1 MNKMMLV
8 PALLLWATAASAM
21 GYDAKYAIHA
31 DTLKPKIDTAQTADT
46 VKTAAADTVKVKEDE
61 GPKKPDIAEKIKSSE
76 KIDGLFTL
84 YQDTA
89 NGSVQ
94 LYIRK
99 DQIGQPLIYQSFSM
113 SGPTSLYLNQNMI
126 RNTWL
131 FTIEKARDR
140 IEFVQ
145 QNTSFYY
152 DPNNAVSQAANVDV
166 APSIFFMEKVTAEDD
181 NGYLISVDGLFISDK
196 LDPVKPLMS
205 PGTPPGAV
213 FNLGNLNTGKSKY
226 EAIRSFTGNTDV
238 VVSLAYDNPA
248 PFNGGGKDITDAR
261 YVSVSMQ
268 HSFMEVP
275 DNDFRPRRD
284 DPRVG
289 YFGAEV
295 NDLTSVSATPYR
307 DFISRWHLEKK
318 NPKAK
323 LSEPVEPIVFWIEN
337 TTPVEYR
344 QIVKEAGEKWNEA
357 FEAAGF
363 KNAVVMKQ
371 MPDDAI
377 WDPADVAY
385 NVIRWVSSPYPTYG
399 AIGPS
404 FFNPLTGQIL
414 GADITVEWRSGAGVS
429 AMDELYNGAGA
440 AAVELPWE
448 QTEQLVSHRDM
459 KAYPGFHKN
468 HVASCMLAQTLVAQY
483 QVGLSS
489 IEALDANLAPAAR
502 EAEVKE
508 MHKQF
513 LYYLILHEM
522 GHTLGLNHNM
532 KASQM
537 LSPDELNDRS
547 ITRKLGAQ
555 GSVMDYPSINV
566 TLDRSKQGDYY
577 TTKVGPYDIWA
588 IEYGYTPFTAAEE
601 EEGLQRILSRST
613 HPHLTFGNDADD
625 MRSPGKAIDPR
636 VNVNDNSNDMFTYG
650 ERRFELVNAL
660 IPKLKDRF
668 SKPNQ
673 SYHELRQR
681 YLQVNGQR
689 VDVANALSRYIGGV
703 YVDRSFVGQNAE
715 VTPFTPVTEADQK
728 RALALLNTYIYAPD
742 AFDADAELYPYL
754 QQQRRGFN
762 FMSGTEDFK
771 VQTTYMGVQLNTL
784 AHILHPAT
792 LMRMSNSAMYG
803 NTYSVAAMMEDLTG
817 YVFDADMGSN
827 VNLVRQNLQTEYVK
841 AATRIV
847 GSETGYDNV
856 SRASA
861 LYTLRNVRGKLAQSL
876 SAGDT
881 QTQAHRANLVFLI
894 DKALSVNN

>member
-1 MNKMMLV
+1 MALSALV
-8 PALLLWATAASAM
+8 LWVSSVSGMIEDKHTSFFV
-21 GYDAKYAIHA
+21 DS
-31 DTLKPKIDTAQTADT
+31 LKPKIDSTQVADT
-46 VKTAAADTVKVKEDE
+46 LKVAAADTTKNKKEDD
-61 GPKKPDIAEKIKSSE
+61 GPKKPTVTDKVKSSE
-76 KIDGLFTL
+76 KIDGLFVL

-89 NGSVQ
+89 SGSLQ
-94 LYIRK
+94 MYIRK
-99 DQIGQPLIYQSFSM
+99 DQIDNPYIYQSFSM
-113 SGPTSLYLNQNMI
+113 RGPTSLYLNQNMI
-126 RNTWL
+126 RTTWL
-131 FTIEKARDR
+131 FTIKKTNDR
-140 IEFVQ
+140 IEFAQ
-145 QNTSFYY
+145 QNTGFYY
-152 DPNNAVSQAANVDV
+152 DPDNAVSKAANVDV
-166 APSIFFMEKVTAEDD
+166 AEAIFFAEKVAAEDES
-181 NGYLISVDGLFISDK
+181 GFLISVDGLFLSDK
-196 LDPVKPLMS
+196 LDPVKPVAR
-205 PGTPPGAV
+205 PGTPPGAM
-213 FNLGNLNTGKSKY
+213 FSLGNLNAGKSKY
-226 EAIRSFTGNTDV
+226 ETIRSFEGNTDV

-248 PFNGGGKDITDAR
+248 PLNSGGKDITDAR
-261 YVSVSMQ
+261 YVSVAMQ
-268 HSFMEVP
+268 HSFLEVP

-295 NDLTSVSATPYR
+295 NDLTSTSATPYR

-318 NPKAK
+318 NPNAK

-371 MPDDAI
+371 MPDDAT
-377 WDPADVAY
+377 WDPADIAY

-414 GADITVEWRSGAGVS
+414 GADITVEWRTGAGVS
-429 AMDELYNGAGA
+429 AMDELYNGVGA
-440 AAVELPWE
+440 AQLELPWE
-448 QTEQLVSHRDM
+448 HTDQLVSHQDM
-459 KAYPGFHKN
+459 KSYPGFHKN
-468 HVASCMLAQTLVAQY
+468 HVATCMLAQTLTAQY
-483 QVGLSS
+483 QVGLAS
-489 IEALDANLAPAAR
+489 IEALDASLAPAQR

-537 LSPDELNDRS
+537 LSPDELNDKS

-566 TLDRSKQGDYY
+566 SLDRSQQGDYY

-588 IEYGYTPFTAAEE
+588 IEYGYTPLSEAEE
-601 EEGLQRILSRST
+601 EKGLQRILSRST

-625 MRSPGKAIDPR
+625 MRAPGKAIDPR
-636 VNVNDNSNDMFTYG
+636 VNINDNSNDMFTYG
-650 ERRFELVNAL
+650 ERRFQLVNAL
-660 IPKLKDRF
+660 IPRLKERF

-681 YLQVNGQR
+681 YLQVNAQR
-689 VDVANALSRYIGGV
+689 ADVANALSRYVGGV
-703 YVDRSFVGQNAE
+703 YVDRSFVGQGSD
-715 VTPFTPVTEADQK
+715 VQPFTPVSEADQK
-728 RALALLNTYIYAPD
+728 RALALLNTYVFAPD
-742 AFDADAELYPYL
+742 AFAADTELYPYL

-771 VQTTYMGVQLNTL
+771 VQTTYLGMQMNAL
-784 AHILHPAT
+784 AHILHPTT
-792 LMRMSNSAMYG
+792 LSRVSNSSMYG
-803 NTYSVAAMMEDLTG
+803 NTYSVADMMDDLTG
-817 YVFDADMGSN
+817 YVFDADLGTD

-841 AATRIV
+841 AAAGILA
-847 GSETGYDNV
+847 SERDYDNV
-856 SRASA
+856 SKSSA
-861 LYTLRNVRGKLAQSL
+861 LYTLRNVKSKLEQNLA
-876 SAGDT
+876 AGDT

-894 DKALSVNN
+894 DKALSVDN

>member
-1 MNKMMLV
+1 MNKLMAL
-8 PALLLWATAASAM
+8 PALILWATAALATPPSA
-21 GYDAKYAIHA
+21 KVWHNA
-31 DTLKPKIDTAQTADT
+31 DTLKPAIDSVKVADSLKAATADT
-46 VKTAAADTVKVKEDE
+46 VKKKEDE
-61 GPKKPDIAEKIKSSE
+61 GPKKPTVAEKVKSSE
-76 KIDGLFTL
+76 KLDGLFTL

-89 NGSVQ
+89 NGGVQ

-99 DQIGQPLIYQSFSM
+99 DQLGQPFIYQSFSI

-126 RNTWL
+126 RTTWL
-131 FTIEKARDR
+131 FSIQKSRDR

-145 QNTSFYY
+145 KNTSFYY
-152 DPNNAVSQAANVDV
+152 DPDNAVSQAANVDV
-166 APSIFFMEKVTAEDD
+166 AEAIFFMEKVAAEDED
-181 NGYLISVDGLFISDK
+181 GYLVSVDGLFLSDK
-196 LDPVKPLMS
+196 LDPVKPVM
-205 PGTPPGAV
+205 PPGVPPSAV

-226 EAIRSFTGNTDV
+226 EAIRSFPGNTDV

-248 PFNGGGKDITDAR
+248 PLNGGGKDITDAR

-268 HSFMEVP
+268 HSFLEVP

-295 NDLTSVSATPYR
+295 NDLTTTSATPYR
-307 DFISRWHLEKK
+307 DFISRWNLEKK
-318 NPKAK
+318 NPNAK

-371 MPDDAI
+371 MPDDAD
-377 WDPADVAY
+377 WDPADIAY

-429 AMDELYNGAGA
+429 VMDELYNGTGT

-459 KAYPGFHKN
+459 GAYPGFHRN
-468 HVASCMLAQTLVAQY
+468 HLATCMLAQTLSAQY
-483 QVGLSS
+483 QVGLAS
-489 IEALDANLAPAAR
+489 IEALDASLAPAQRA
-502 EAEVKE
+502 AEVKE

-537 LSPDELNDRS
+537 LSPDELNDKS

-566 TLDRSKQGDYY
+566 SLDRSQQGDYY

-588 IEYGYTPFTAAEE
+588 IEYGYTPFSASEE
-601 EEGLQRILSRST
+601 EKGLQRILSRST

-636 VNVNDNSNDMFTYG
+636 VNINDNSNDMFTYG
-650 ERRFELVNAL
+650 ERRFQLVNAL
-660 IPKLKDRF
+660 IPKLKERY
-668 SKPNQ
+668 SKPSQ

-681 YLQVNGQR
+681 YLQVNNQR
-689 VDVANALSRYIGGV
+689 TDVANALSRYVGGV
-703 YVDRSFVGQNAE
+703 YVDRSFVGQETDAL
-715 VTPFTPVTEADQK
+715 PFTPVAEADQK

-771 VQTTYMGVQLNTL
+771 VQTTYIGMQLNTL

-792 LMRMSNSAMYG
+792 LSRMSNSAMYG
-803 NTYSVAAMMEDLTG
+803 NTYAVADMMQDLTG
-817 YVFDADMGSN
+817 YIFDADWGTN
-827 VNLVRQNLQTEYVK
+827 VNLMRQNLQTEYVK
-841 AATRIV
+841 AATRIL
-847 GSETGYDNV
+847 SADTGYDNV
-856 SRASA
+856 SKASA
-861 LYTLRNVRGKLAQSL
+861 LYTLRNVKRKVDQHL

-881 QTQAHRANLVFLI
+881 QTQAHRANLAFLI